1 MAADDSLAFPDGP
14 RLELDEAL
22 TALLAQ
28 AEKVRGTQG
37 RLRALLVATQSVV
50 EEIDLSTVL
59 RRIVEAATT
68 LVDAE
73 YGALGVIAPE
83 RDALEEFIFVGL
95 DEHQA
100 AKIGHLP
107 FGHGL
112 LGALI
117 ADPRPIRL
125 TDVAND
131 ERSAGFPAHHPSMSS
146 FLGVPIRVRGEVFGN
161 LYLTNRRDGADFTDE
176 DEQLVAALATT
187 AGFAI
192 DNARLL
198 DLARTRE
205 RWMTAAAELSAA
217 LLASPT
223 DTAFDLI
230 ASRIFEL
237 PGVDKVTVLLTDEDS
252 GRLRIVAA
260 RGDDEAQLRG
270 LVVDAEDVC
279 AGTVLEDAEAR
290 IISHRADAEP
300 DVLLIADETGIG
312 PALVAPMR
320 THARLWG
327 IVCIAREPSGRRLT
341 QSEIASAADFVSR
354 AGIALELAVAR
365 EESQRAMRLRS
376 SASIARDLHDHV
388 IQQLFGTGLSLQAVA
403 ASLPPGPEAQRLS
416 ESVEQLDDAI
426 AQIRTV
432 VFALSRRDETAI
444 RHRIL
449 DVVAEMSGS
458 MRRPAA
464 IRFSGPVDHLVV
476 GDLFDDVVGVTREL
490 LSNAIRHAHA
500 DRISIEVA
508 VDQGDVV
515 VTVDDDGVGIGDTH
529 RRSGL
534 DNLTHKAQRRGGTFT
549 LESSGE
555 GTRAIWRVPL
565 PSTTTARK
573 DRPE

>member
-1 MAADDSLAFPDGP
+1 MAADESLAFPDGP
-14 RLELDEAL
+14 RLELDEAI
-22 TALLAQ
+22 AVLLAQ

-37 RLRALLVATQSVV
+37 RLRALLAATQSVV
-50 EEIDLSTVL
+50 EELDLSTVL
-59 RRIVEAATT
+59 RRIVVAAAT

-95 DEHQA
+95 DEHVA

-125 TDVAND
+125 TDISRD
-131 ERSAGFPAHHPSMSS
+131 ERSAGFPAHHPPMTS

-161 LYLTNRRDGADFTDE
+161 LYLTNRREGDFTEE

-217 LLASPT
+217 LLSSPT

-237 PGVDKVTVLLTDEDS
+237 PGVDKVTVLLTDDDS

-260 RGDDEAQLRG
+260 RGDDEAELRG
-270 LVVDAEDVC
+270 LVVDAADVC
-279 AGTVLEDAEAR
+279 AGAVLEDAEAR
-290 IISHRADAEP
+290 IIAHSTDAAS
-300 DVLLIADETGIG
+300 DVLLLHDDTGAG

-320 THARLWG
+320 TRARLWG
-327 IVCIAREPSGRRLT
+327 IVCIAREPAGHRLT
-341 QSEIASAADFVSR
+341 QSEIESAADFVSR

-365 EESQRAMRLRS
+365 EESQRAMLADDRS
-376 SASIARDLHDHV
+376 RIARDLHDHV

-403 ASLPPGPEAQRLS
+403 ASLPPGAEAQRLR
-416 ESVEQLDDAI
+416 ESVDQLDDAI

-432 VFALSRRDETAI
+432 VFALSRRDETAL
-444 RHRIL
+444 RHRII

-458 MRRPAA
+458 TRRPAA

-476 GDLFDDVVGVTREL
+476 GDLVDEVVGVTREL

-500 DRISIEVA
+500 DRIAIELA
-508 VDQGDVV
+508 ADGGDIM
-515 VTVDDDGVGIGDTH
+515 VTVEDDGVGIGDGS

-534 DNLTHKAQRRGGTFT
+534 ANLSHKAQRRGGIFT
-549 LESSGE
+549 LESPGE

-565 PSTTTARK
+565 PSTTTTARK
-573 DRPE
+573 DDAE

>member
-37 RLRALLVATQSVV
+37 RLRALLAATQSVV

-290 IISHRADAEP
+290 IITHRADAEP
-300 DVLLIADETGIG
+300 DVLLIADETGTG

-365 EESQRAMRLRS
+365 EESQRAMLADDRS
-376 SASIARDLHDHV
+376 RIARDLHDHV

-464 IRFSGPVDHLVV
+464 IRFSGPVDHLIV

-500 DRISIEVA
+500 DRISIELA

-515 VTVDDDGVGIGDTH
+515 VTVDDDGVGIGDTP

-534 DNLTHKAQRRGGTFT
+534 DNLGHKAQRRGGTFT
-549 LESSGE
+549 LESPGE

-565 PSTTTARK
+565 PSTATPRK
-573 DRPE
+573 DDPA